1 MRNVYVYLDFCR
13 YIFRITAAFVKA
25 VEKEVKEEK
34 IALAITSDLLR
45 SDNISGF
52 S

>member
-1 MRNVYVYLDFCR
+1 VLD
-13 YIFRITAAFVKA
+13 TVAKKGKN

-34 IALAITSDLLR
+34 IAVAITSDLLR

-52 S
+52 SMKL